1 MAVQRKPVF
10 KTIPSQSIPSIELV
24 PVRNK
29 DTVFLPVLAQIQ
41 HRGRMQGSS
50 AIIMPPLLETLKSCR
65 LAVGLLAVL
74 TFNLVFQMAVT
85 SVVYTQYS
93 QQFYFDSFLA
103 ISLMGWSLY
112 FAWEAVVKENAYE
125 LLAYLCVVSLLN
137 FHGIYMLSAH
147 WTEGL
152 TITTLII
159 LPICLLLHFGL
170 VLRAMQPYS
179 RSHLAPFSK
188 EPSRLQRA
196 YQLLSSFQSFI
207 KLDLCLASYI
217 YACFFYYVVVYWT
230 PVAAGV
236 CTTASL
242 GMILFIVHFAW
253 GMLAAAK
260 EHKAA
265 FVIFLLA
272 LPVVI
277 GIKLYFAIAVIISP
291 NGRVDT
297 LVLVHTCVFGRN

>member
-1 MAVQRKPVF
+1 ML
-10 KTIPSQSIPSIELV
+10 SS
-24 PVRNK
+24 K
-29 DTVFLPVLAQIQ
+29 DTSLGGVPSCTCTEYSKGEWGVSSRPRTLARKQTV
-41 HRGRMQGSS
+41 RS

-65 LAVGLLAVL
+65 LAIGLLAVL
-74 TFNLVFQMAVT
+74 TFNLVYQMAVT
-85 SVVYTQYS
+85 SVVYTRFS

-112 FAWEAVVKENAYE
+112 FAWLAVVRENAFE

-137 FHGIYMLSAH
+137 FHGIYMLSDH
-147 WTEGL
+147 WTKGL
-152 TITTLII
+152 SITTLII
-159 LPICLLLHFGL
+159 LPLCLILHFGL
-170 VLRAMQPYS
+170 VLCAMKPYS
-179 RSHLAPFSK
+179 NSHLAALSK
-188 EPSRLQRA
+188 EPLRLRRA
-196 YQLLSSFQSFI
+196 YQLLSSFESFL
-207 KLDLCLASYI
+207 KLDLCLGSYL

-230 PVAAGV
+230 PVTAGV

-242 GMILFIVHFAW
+242 GMILFLVHFAW
-253 GMLAAAK
+253 GMIAAVG

-272 LPVVI
+272 LPVII

-291 NGRVDT
+291 NDPVDT